1 VGKFC
6 VEKGRSPVNP
16 VFIGQQGI
24 AFLIVYNKTV
34 SKSVLFETVEFTNYI
49 IAKDFYKVQFFS
61 NFFIIQGLFDTL
73 RL

>member
-1 VGKFC
+1 MQSIVQ
-6 VEKGRSPVNP
+6 NP
-16 VFIGQQGI
+16 R
-24 AFLIVYNKTV
+24 V
-34 SKSVLFETVEFTNYI
+34 SKSVLFETLGFTNYI